1 MQLSAKHNY
10 TFSKT
15 YATKS
20 VTSYNTAEIQNNRLL
35 HFYTIT
41 NLRKK
46 QKQKKN
52 KKKRKLKKN

>member
-20 VTSYNTAEIQNNRLL
+20 VTLYNTAEIQNNRLL
-35 HFYTIT
+35 HFYK
-41 NLRKK
+41 NKK
-46 QKQKKN
+46 NN
-52 KKKRKLKKN
+52 KKKRKLKRKLSIN